1 MSNSLRSAAE
11 STVHMLSDL
20 VDDARDLIEDLPHPG
35 QRSRRPLLLWWAVGV
50 GALATV
56 ALVVTARRRR
66 RNAAEAMV
74 DVNSPGR

>member
-20 VDDARDLIEDLPHPG
+20 VDDARDRIEDLPHPSR
-35 QRSRRPLLLWWAVGV
+35 RSRHPLLWWVIGV

-56 ALVVTARRRR
+56 VLVVTARRRR

>member
-35 QRSRRPLLLWWAVGV
+35 QRSRRPLLWWAIGI

-74 DVNSPGR
+74 DVNSPRR